1 MALHLSSKSF
11 SQNRQYIPTSILLT
25 EKRRPRNYMI
35 CLIAQ
40 PGLNEVQRHLRW
52 CSSYLTRQNFQIPM
66 GPSKSNL
73 SFHFFSIEF
82 SQCINGSHIHITTNT
97 KKTLS
102 NGLMISFLKMSILII
117 SILILLQKTKQTTMS
132 LKLLPDHDT
141 LVFLNFI
148 YMFS

>member
-1 MALHLSSKSF
+1 MIYCVGGVDSNYLLHEIFDSHLQVNGKILKQLFFQKKNILKMALHLSSKSF
-11 SQNRQYIPTSILLT
+11 SQNRQYIPASILHT

-66 GPSKSNL
+66 GLSKSNL

-97 KKTLS
+97 KK
-102 NGLMISFLKMSILII
+102 
-117 SILILLQKTKQTTMS
+117 
-132 LKLLPDHDT
+132 H
-141 LVFLNFI
+141 
-148 YMFS
+148 